1 MHMKLP
7 HNELKSNSKLWS
19 RMAQQNAVQQTPFWY
34 NFLLICLKPL
44 YRWKIKQ
51 RAESDALFQQEC
63 IERFGPFQT
72 PKNLHTIWFHVVSI
86 GETNAAQ
93 PLIEHYL
100 KLGHPVLVTNT
111 TKTGQARAK
120 SLFLKAPYLAL
131 FQAVYLPVDQKPL
144 LKQFFDLYQPKLLAL
159 VETEIWPNLIA
170 QAKQQQIPCI
180 LLNARLSEKSA
191 KGYAKVSRL
200 TQAMLQ
206 QLTWMLTQDQA
217 TQQRYVD
224 LGLEKAKSQVV
235 GNIKFDIS
243 APNSFIEQ
251 AEQLK
256 QEWQLEKRQIIT
268 LASTHA
274 PEEEQL
280 LKQLQTHL
288 NSNPDLLC
296 MVVPRHPERF
306 DEVYKICQSL
316 NLNTQRRSLKQPIQI
331 DTQVFLADSMGE
343 MWLWYALSQ
352 ACFVGGSL
360 NEPGGGHNILEPM
373 VLNIPTVIG
382 PRYFNF
388 QSIVDEFVAAQ
399 GILIGENAAQV
410 AQQLLSC
417 LDDPLQ
423 TQQQVAHA
431 QQVLQ
436 RNKGSLQKH
445 IQLLDHYLQQ
455 TASS

>member
-1 MHMKLP
+1 
-7 HNELKSNSKLWS
+7 
-19 RMAQQNAVQQTPFWY
+19 MAQHNAVQQTPFWY
-34 NFLLICLKPL
+34 NFLLVCLKPL
-44 YRWKIKQ
+44 YRWKIRQ
-51 RAESDALFQQEC
+51 RAESDALYQQEC
-63 IERFGPFQT
+63 LERFGPFQP
-72 PKNLHTIWFHVVSI
+72 PKNLNTIWFHVVSV

-100 KLGHPVLVTNT
+100 KLGHSVLVTNT

-120 SLFLKAPYLAL
+120 SLFYEKYSTL

-144 LKQFFDLYQPKLLAL
+144 LKQFFELYQPKILAL

-170 QAKQQQIPCI
+170 QAKQKQIPCI

-191 KGYAKVSRL
+191 KGYDKVRRL
-200 TQAMLQ
+200 TQPMLQ
-206 QLTWMLTQDQA
+206 QLTWLLAQDIT

-224 LGLEKAKSQVV
+224 LGLDQSKSQVV

-296 MVVPRHPERF
+296 IVVPRHPERF

>member
-1 MHMKLP
+1 
-7 HNELKSNSKLWS
+7 
-19 RMAQQNAVQQTPFWY
+19 MAQEIAVQQTPFWY
-34 NFLLICLKPL
+34 NFLLVCLKPL
-44 YRWKIKQ
+44 YRWKIRQ

-72 PKNLHTIWFHVVSI
+72 PKNLHTIWFHVVSV

-100 KLGHPVLVTNT
+100 KLGHSVLVTNT

-120 SLFLKAPYLAL
+120 SLFYEKYSTL

-144 LKQFFDLYQPKLLAL
+144 LKQFFELYQPKLLAL

-170 QAKQQQIPCI
+170 QAKQKQIPCI

-191 KGYAKVSRL
+191 KGYDKVRRL
-200 TQAMLQ
+200 TQPMLQ
-206 QLTWMLTQDQA
+206 QLTWLLAQDIA
-217 TQQRYVD
+217 TQQRYVG
-224 LGLEKAKSQVV
+224 LGLDQSKSQVV

-243 APNSFIEQ
+243 APTSFIEQ

>member
-1 MHMKLP
+1 
-7 HNELKSNSKLWS
+7 
-19 RMAQQNAVQQTPFWY
+19 MAQEIAVQQTPFWY
-34 NFLLICLKPL
+34 NFLLVCLKPL
-44 YRWKIKQ
+44 YRWKIRQ
-51 RAESDALFQQEC
+51 RAESDALYQQEC
-63 IERFGPFQT
+63 LERFGPFQP
-72 PKNLHTIWFHVVSI
+72 PKNLNTIWFHVVSV

-100 KLGHPVLVTNT
+100 KLGHSVLVTNT

-120 SLFLKAPYLAL
+120 SLFYEKYSTL

-144 LKQFFDLYQPKLLAL
+144 LKQFFELYQPKLLAL

-170 QAKQQQIPCI
+170 QAKQKQIPCI

-191 KGYAKVSRL
+191 KGYDKVRRL
-200 TQAMLQ
+200 TQPMLQ
-206 QLTWMLTQDQA
+206 QLTWLLAQDIA
-217 TQQRYVD
+217 TQQRYVG
-224 LGLEKAKSQVV
+224 LGLDQSKSQVV

-243 APNSFIEQ
+243 APTSFIEQ

-280 LKQLQTHL
+280 LKQLQPHL

-445 IQLLDHYLQQ
+445 IQLLDRYLQQ

>member
-1 MHMKLP
+1 
-7 HNELKSNSKLWS
+7 
-19 RMAQQNAVQQTPFWY
+19 MAQSNAVRQTPFWY
-34 NFLLICLKPL
+34 NFLLTCLKPL

-51 RAESDALFQQEC
+51 RAENLQQFEQEC
-63 IERFGPFQT
+63 LERFGPFQP
-72 PKNLHTIWFHVVSI
+72 PKNLHTIWFHVVSV

-120 SLFLKAPYLAL
+120 SLFLKEPYLNL

-170 QAKQQQIPCI
+170 EAKQQQIPCI

-191 KGYAKVSRL
+191 KGYGKVRRL
-200 TQAMLQ
+200 TQPMLQ
-206 QLTWMLTQDQA
+206 QLTWLLAQDDA
-217 TQQRYVD
+217 TQQRYID
-224 LGLEKAKSQVV
+224 LGLDPNRSMVV
-235 GNIKFDIS
+235 GNIKFDIT
-243 APNSFIEQ
+243 APVSFIEQ
-251 AEQLK
+251 AQQLK
-256 QEWQLEKRQIIT
+256 QDWQLADRQIIV
-268 LASTHA
+268 LASTHS
-274 PEEEQL
+274 PEEESL
-280 LKQLQTHL
+280 LKQIHSHL
-288 NSNPDLLC
+288 NSKPKLLC
-296 MVVPRHPERF
+296 IVVPRHPERF
-306 DEVYKICQSL
+306 DEVYKVCQNL
-316 NLNTQRRSLKQPIQI
+316 NLNTQRRSLNQSIQV

-373 VLNIPTVIG
+373 VLDVPTVIG

-388 QSIVDEFVAAQ
+388 QSIVDEFVSEK
-399 GILIGENAAQV
+399 GILVGENAEQV
-410 AQQLLSC
+410 VQQLLSC
-417 LDDPLQ
+417 LDDLSQ
-423 TQQQVAHA
+423 SQQLIRQAEL
-431 QQVLQ
+431 VLQ

-445 IQLLDHYLQQ
+445 IQLIDHYLEQKNL
-455 TASS
+455 S

>member
-1 MHMKLP
+1 
-7 HNELKSNSKLWS
+7 
-19 RMAQQNAVQQTPFWY
+19 MAQHNAVQQTPFWY
-34 NFLLICLKPL
+34 NFLLACLKPL

-51 RAESDALFQQEC
+51 RAENDALFQQEC
-63 IERFGPFQT
+63 IERFGPFQP
-72 PKNLHTIWFHVVSI
+72 PKNLNTIWFHVVSV

-100 KLGHPVLVTNT
+100 KLGQPVLVTNT

-120 SLFLKAPYLAL
+120 SLFSQKYPAL

-144 LKQFFDLYQPKLLAL
+144 LKQFFELYQPKLLAL

-180 LLNARLSEKSA
+180 LLNARLSAKSA
-191 KGYAKVSRL
+191 KGYGKVRRL
-200 TQAMLQ
+200 TQPMLQ
-206 QLTWMLTQDQA
+206 QLTWLLAQDIA

-224 LGLEKAKSQVV
+224 LGLDQAKSQVV
-235 GNIKFDIS
+235 GNIKFDIT
-243 APNSFIEQ
+243 APQSYVEK

-256 QEWQLEKRQIIT
+256 QDWQLLDRQVIT
-268 LASTHA
+268 LASTHS
-274 PEEEQL
+274 PEEENL
-280 LKQLQTHL
+280 LRQLQPHL
-288 NSNPDLLC
+288 NSNSNLLC
-296 MVVPRHPERF
+296 IVVPRHPERF

-445 IQLLDHYLQQ
+445 IQLLDRYLQQ

>member
-1 MHMKLP
+1 
-7 HNELKSNSKLWS
+7 
-19 RMAQQNAVQQTPFWY
+19 MAQHNAVQQTPFWY
-34 NFLLICLKPL
+34 NFLLVCLKPL
-44 YRWKIKQ
+44 YRWKIRQ
-51 RAESDALFQQEC
+51 RAESDALYQQEC
-63 IERFGPFQT
+63 LERFGPFQT
-72 PKNLHTIWFHVVSI
+72 PKNLHTIWFHVVSV

-100 KLGHPVLVTNT
+100 KLGHSVLVTNT

-120 SLFLKAPYLAL
+120 SLFYEKYSTL

-144 LKQFFDLYQPKLLAL
+144 LKQFFELYQPKILAL

-170 QAKQQQIPCI
+170 QAKQKQIPCI

-191 KGYAKVSRL
+191 KGYDKVRRL
-200 TQAMLQ
+200 TQPMLQ
-206 QLTWMLTQDQA
+206 QLTWLLAQDIT
-217 TQQRYVD
+217 TQQRYVG
-224 LGLEKAKSQVV
+224 LGLDQSKSQVV

-243 APNSFIEQ
+243 APTSFIEQ